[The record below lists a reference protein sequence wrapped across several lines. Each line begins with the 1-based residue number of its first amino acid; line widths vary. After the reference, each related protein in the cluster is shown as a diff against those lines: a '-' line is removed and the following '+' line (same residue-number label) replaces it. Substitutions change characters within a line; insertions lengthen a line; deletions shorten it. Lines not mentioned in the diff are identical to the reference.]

1 MQFQYTF
8 LTIHKKYA
16 TNKGKEKK
24 GRGNRKIKTD
34 IGTRLTNAIKARTTM
49 SLDSGL
55 ILSISFLGWDA
66 TKEKMKVT
74 KWKKCRRP
82 ENKV

>member
-1 MQFQYTF
+1 M
-8 LTIHKKYA
+8 

-49 SLDSGL
+49 SLDSGF

-82 ENKV
+82 ENKVWEREGKR